1 MPCSLQCR
9 VLYATSLAFLA
20 VTTTVATADTIRMHS
35 KGEALPFDHQG
46 PFVTTSDGGLLGV
59 GRSNAFISR
68 DDGRSW
74 NSFPLFQ
81 ANDKY
86 EARDERA
93 LLKLRDGTVVFA
105 WMNERQRHQGG
116 PWGKGGEAEAAK
128 WVLPVYVSRST
139 DDGETWSEP
148 LMIQEG
154 WCGAIRSLIQLKSG
168 RLVLVAQKV
177 IPWRHVTLTY
187 VSDDQ
192 GKTWNS
198 SNLVDIETTDSGDHG
213 GTMEGSVIELTDG
226 RLYMLI
232 RTTRGWL
239 WEAYSSDGGQKWEG
253 VAQSK
258 IRSSTCCGQLARLA
272 SGRLAL
278 LWNHPTDENPRDI
291 RSREELSL
299 AFSDDDSKTWT
310 KRLILSKRSL
320 KPGEPYYMA
329 RQSYPYLYERS
340 PGTFWITTM
349 QGGLRMK
356 IAEADLLAQVDSH
369 ASEPDL
375 TVVAFGTSTT
385 ARRSGVENVY
395 ADLLRKELP
404 KQGLPARVVNQG
416 VPGNRTTDAI
426 ARFESDVRA
435 WKPDVVIVL
444 FGLNDSAVDV
454 WRNATEPRVPIESY
468 RKNLTTMVRTL
479 KGDGAKPILV
489 TPQPMHWTEKLKE
502 LYAGPPYHDN
512 SPYSATDP
520 LGFNA
525 TLADYVRVVR
535 EVAELEEVALVDLH

>member
-1 MPCSLQCR
+1 M
-9 VLYATSLAFLA
+9 V
-20 VTTTVATADTIRMHS
+20 I
-35 KGEALPFDHQG
+35 
-46 PFVTTSDGGLLGV
+46 
-59 GRSNAFISR
+59 
-68 DDGRSW
+68 
-74 NSFPLFQ
+74 
-81 ANDKY
+81 
-86 EARDERA
+86 
-93 LLKLRDGTVVFA
+93 
-105 WMNERQRHQGG
+105 
-116 PWGKGGEAEAAK
+116 
-128 WVLPVYVSRST
+128 PVCVSRST
-139 DDGETWSEP
+139 DDGKTWSEP
-148 LMIQEG
+148 LMIQER

-192 GKTWNS
+192 GKTWKA
-198 SNLVDIETTDSGDHG
+198 SNLVDIETRDSGDHG
-213 GTMEGSVIELTDG
+213 GTMEGTVIELTDG

-239 WEAYSSDGGQKWEG
+239 WEAYSSDGGQRWEG

-535 EVAELEEVALVDLH
+535 EVAELEEVALVDLHQQFMDYHGVEGQHLSDLLLDGMHPNDKGHRMIADALLPMITP